1 MKGIPEEYAEKIEA
15 VFGKTEQVILEDITG
30 EFGFMTE
37 KIKESVYEEKASQ
50 FSNILHMMRVEE

>member
-1 MKGIPEEYAEKIEA
+1 M
-15 VFGKTEQVILEDITG
+15 LENVEG